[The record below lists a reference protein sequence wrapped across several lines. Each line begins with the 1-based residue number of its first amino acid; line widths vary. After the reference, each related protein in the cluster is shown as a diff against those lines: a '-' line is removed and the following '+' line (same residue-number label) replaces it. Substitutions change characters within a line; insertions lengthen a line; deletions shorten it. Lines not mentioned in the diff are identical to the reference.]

1 MNLSYQI
8 RRSSRAKLARIV
20 VSRDKVEVVAPVN
33 MPDEKIAQFIAVKQA
48 WVMAALKKIH
58 LKAPSIQTLAPV
70 EYHHGALVPYQ
81 GKQYPLNLSF
91 TQLKGF
97 KVEFND
103 AFFMQIPQTIKAA
116 EQQAYIQLALS
127 AWMKKTIK
135 TKIMRIVEYHGP
147 KFRLYPTIIRVK
159 TQKSRWGSCSHTN
172 AININWLLL
181 LAPSVI
187 LEYVVVHELCH
198 IREKNHSAA
207 FWQLVAAH
215 LPDYQQHRLWLK
227 QHGASLMGGLACS
240 SPSFCANP

>member
-33 MPDEKIAQFIAVKQA
+33 MPDEKIAQFIAVKQVWIA
-48 WVMAALKKIH
+48 SALKKIH
-58 LKAPSIQTLAPV
+58 LKAPSIQALAPV
-70 EYHHGALVPYQ
+70 EYRHGALIPYQ

-97 KVEFND
+97 KVDFND
-103 AFFMQIPQTIKAA
+103 AFFMQIPQTIKAT
-116 EQQAYIQLALS
+116 EQHAYIQLALS

-147 KFRLYPTIIRVK
+147 ALQLYPTVIRVK

-181 LAPSVI
+181 LAPPVI

-227 QHGASLMGGLACS
+227 QHGASLMDGLAY
-240 SPSFCANP
+240 SPLSFCVNP

>member
-1 MNLSYQI
+1 MDLSYQI

-33 MPDEKIAQFIAVKQA
+33 MSVEKIAQFIAVKQT
-48 WVMAALKKIH
+48 WIVAALKKIH
-58 LKAPSIQTLAPV
+58 LKAPSIKSLAPA
-70 EYHHGALVPYQ
+70 EYCHGALVPYQ
-81 GKQYPLNLSF
+81 GKQYPLNLSS
-91 TQLKGF
+91 THLKGF
-97 KVEFND
+97 KVDFNG
-103 AFFMQIPQTIKAA
+103 AFFIQIPQTIKTI
-116 EQQAYIQLALS
+116 EQNACIQLALS
-127 AWMKKTIK
+127 TWMKKTIK
-135 TKIMRIVEYHGP
+135 TKILRIVQYHGQQ
-147 KFRLYPTIIRVK
+147 FQLYPTVVRVK

-181 LAPSVI
+181 LAPPVI

-227 QHGASLMGGLACS
+227 QHGANLMRGLAY
-240 SPSFCANP
+240 SPLAFCVNP